1 MWKSIF
7 TTTIIAG
14 TLDITAACI
23 NAYMNAKI
31 TPDIVL
37 KYVASGFFGK
47 SAFAGGTEMILS
59 GLLFHFI
66 IAFACTF
73 VYFWLYPKIDFLK
86 QNIALNA
93 ILIGIIVW
101 FVTTIII
108 IPMSKITPN
117 PFNFY
122 KALIAVCILIVC
134 IGLPIAYCAKRFFN
148 SIIA

>member
-1 MWKSIF
+1 MWKSILI
-7 TTTIIAG
+7 TTIIAG
-14 TLDITAACI
+14 TLDITAACT

-47 SAFAGGTEMILS
+47 SAFAGGLGMMMF
-59 GLLFHFI
+59 GLFFHFI
-66 IAFACTF
+66 IAFACAITF
-73 VYFWLYPKIDFLK
+73 FWLYPKIAFLK
-86 QNIALNA
+86 QSIALNA
-93 ILIGIIVW
+93 ILIGIIAW

>member
-7 TTTIIAG
+7 ITTFIAG
-14 TLDITAACI
+14 TLDITAACVD
-23 NAYMNAKI
+23 AYLSAKI

-47 SAFAGGTEMILS
+47 SAFAGGLGMMMV

-66 IAFACTF
+66 IAFACTII
-73 VYFWLYPKIDFLK
+73 YFWLYPKMSFLK
-86 QNIALNA
+86 QNIALSSV
-93 ILIGIIVW
+93 LIGITAW

-108 IPMSKITPN
+108 IPMSQITPN

-122 KALIAVCILIVC
+122 KALIAVIILVVC
-134 IGLPIAYCAKRFFN
+134 IGFPIAYFAKRFFN
-148 SIIA
+148 SMMA